1 MIQELAQNSDMQ
13 WMSIL
18 SMLFFLTFFCTMAA
32 LVFRTDPEKLN
43 EYGKIPLKEDL
54 PADEKLN
61 NDSPL

>member
-1 MIQELAQNSDMQ
+1 
-13 WMSIL
+13 
-18 SMLFFLTFFCTMAA
+18 MAA